1 MDKKKWEVENE
12 GKTYIISD
20 VFNDKK
26 DYKITVK
33 EDCWDNIFISRTG
46 LKILYSMIGDV
57 LNENS

>member
-1 MDKKKWEVENE
+1 MRKKKWEVEKE
-12 GKTYIISD
+12 GKTYLISD

-33 EDCWDNIFISRTG
+33 EDCWDNIFISRKG

>member
-1 MDKKKWEVENE
+1 MRKKKWEVEKE
-12 GKTYIISD
+12 GKTYLISD

-33 EDCWDNIFISRTG
+33 EDCWDNIFISRKG
-46 LKILYSMIGDV
+46 LKILYTLMGDV